1 MAIIPFTVCSSPAGL
16 CHSLVFMESVID
28 GFIITCQSQSHMLI
42 DQTKMNEQRSFDE
55 AISTAFSLIIFSFRK
70 RHVRVYCARIMD
82 LVFIRITTQ

>member
-1 MAIIPFTVCSSPAGL
+1 
-16 CHSLVFMESVID
+16 
-28 GFIITCQSQSHMLI
+28 MLI

-70 RHVRVYCARIMD
+70 RRVRVYCARIMD

>member
-1 MAIIPFTVCSSPAGL
+1 MAIIPFTVCNSPAGL

-28 GFIITCQSQSHMLI
+28 GFTISSSQSHMLI